1 MDTGKNMSIK
11 KKIEYISKNP
21 EFVNNTKGM
30 ASGFKQLLIKTFSF
44 IVIIGI
50 CYVILAPIIG
60 MVVNSFMSDAD
71 KYNPMVYILP
81 INPTLEKYKL
91 AWERMDYLPT
101 MGKDLLY
108 SGSIMLIQVFIC
120 SMVGYGFARFQFPFK
135 KLLFACVVVMIV
147 IPDHTIML
155 PIYMTFKSFDPLG
168 LVTLIS
174 GKPLVLMSSPIPMYI
189 MTIFGCGVRSG
200 LYIYIFNQFFRGLPK
215 EIEEAALVDGAGTW
229 YTYFRIMLV
238 NAVPAVVTVAVF
250 SMVWQY
256 NDTFY
261 SRLFLISE
269 NIVISKKISTLQAT
283 IANVDK
289 ILDTSIQELYLNAGI
304 LLVMLPIVIIYIVL
318 QKYFIE
324 GVERSGIVG

>member
-1 MDTGKNMSIK
+1 MSIK

-101 MGKDLLY
+101 MGRDLLY